1 MEKTSIPEIVIAR
14 LPVYIQ
20 KLNQLMREGRE
31 NVSSQEMAEFLG
43 VTSAQIRKDLSLFG
57 GFGKKGT
64 GYNVINLLESLR
76 SILNLNQIWE
86 VVLVGV
92 GKLGQ
97 ALLSYQGFS
106 RKGFEIVMAF
116 DNDPN
121 VIGQTIAGVKV
132 RDVSEMRNL
141 TCPRNI
147 PIAILT
153 VPAAN
158 AQEMADQLIHCG
170 VKAILNYAPVTLKV
184 PEGVKLS
191 NIDPVLNLQTFTY
204 YLK

>member
-1 MEKTSIPEIVIAR
+1 MEKSLIPEVVVAR

-20 KLNQLMREGRE
+20 KLNQLVREGRE
-31 NVSSQEMAEFLG
+31 IVSSQEMAEHLG
-43 VTSAQIRKDLSLFG
+43 VSAAQIRKDLSFFG
-57 GFGKKGT
+57 GFGKQGT

-92 GKLGQ
+92 GHLGQ

-106 RKGFEIVMAF
+106 RNGFEIVMAF
-116 DNDPN
+116 DNDPKIIGKTFAGIK
-121 VIGQTIAGVKV
+121 VI
-132 RDVSEMRNL
+132 DVNEMQNHI
-141 TCPRNI
+141 CPRGV

-153 VPAAN
+153 VPAGN
-158 AQEMADQLIHCG
+158 AQEMADQLIRCG

-184 PEGVKLS
+184 PEGIRLA
-191 NIDPVLNLQTFTY
+191 NIDPVLSLQTITF
-204 YLK
+204 YL

>member
-1 MEKTSIPEIVIAR
+1 MEKSLIPEVVVAR

-20 KLNQLMREGRE
+20 KLNQLVREGRE
-31 NVSSQEMAEFLG
+31 IVSSQEMAEHLG
-43 VTSAQIRKDLSLFG
+43 VSAAQIRKDLSFFG
-57 GFGKKGT
+57 GFGKQGT

-92 GKLGQ
+92 GHLGQ

-106 RKGFEIVMAF
+106 RNGFEIVMAF
-116 DNDPN
+116 DNDPKI
-121 VIGQTIAGVKV
+121 IGKTFAGIKV
-132 RDVSEMRNL
+132 MDVNEMQNHI
-141 TCPRNI
+141 CPRGV

-153 VPAAN
+153 VPAGN
-158 AQEMADQLIHCG
+158 AQEMADQLIRCG

-184 PEGVKLS
+184 PEGIRLA
-191 NIDPVLNLQTFTY
+191 NIDPVLSLQTITF
-204 YLK
+204 YL

>member
-1 MEKTSIPEIVIAR
+1 MEKSSIPEVVVAR

-20 KLNQLMREGRE
+20 KLNQLVREGRE
-31 NVSSQEMAEFLG
+31 IVSSQEMAEHLG
-43 VTSAQIRKDLSLFG
+43 VSSAQIRKDLSFFG
-57 GFGKKGT
+57 GFGKQGT

-92 GKLGQ
+92 GHLGQ

-106 RKGFEIVMAF
+106 RNGFEIVMAF
-116 DNDPN
+116 DNDPKIIGKTFAGIK
-121 VIGQTIAGVKV
+121 VI
-132 RDVSEMRNL
+132 DVNEMQNHI
-141 TCPRNI
+141 CPRGV

-158 AQEMADQLIHCG
+158 AQEMADQLIRCG

-184 PEGVKLS
+184 PEGIRLA
-191 NIDPVLNLQTFTY
+191 NIDPVLSLQTITF
-204 YLK
+204 YL

>member
-1 MEKTSIPEIVIAR
+1 MEKSSIPEVVVAR

-20 KLNQLMREGRE
+20 KLNQLVREGRE
-31 NVSSQEMAEFLG
+31 IVSSQEMAEHLG
-43 VTSAQIRKDLSLFG
+43 VSSAQIRKDLSFFG
-57 GFGKKGT
+57 GFGKQGT

-92 GKLGQ
+92 GHLGQ

-106 RKGFEIVMAF
+106 RNGFEIVMAF
-116 DNDPN
+116 DNDPKIVGKTFAGIK
-121 VIGQTIAGVKV
+121 VI
-132 RDVSEMRNL
+132 DVNEMQNHI
-141 TCPRNI
+141 CPRGV

-158 AQEMADQLIHCG
+158 AQEMADQLIRCG

-184 PEGVKLS
+184 PEGIRLA
-191 NIDPVLNLQTFTY
+191 NIDPVLSLQTITF
-204 YLK
+204 YL

>member
-1 MEKTSIPEIVIAR
+1 MEKSSIPEVVVER

-20 KLNQLMREGRE
+20 KLNQLVREGRE
-31 NVSSQEMAEFLG
+31 SVSSQEMAEHLG
-43 VTSAQIRKDLSLFG
+43 VTSAQFRKDLSIFG
-57 GFGKKGT
+57 GFGKQGT

-76 SILNLNQIWE
+76 SILNLNQVWE

-92 GKLGQ
+92 GHLGQ

-106 RKGFEIVMAF
+106 QKGFEIVMAF
-116 DNDPN
+116 DNNPK
-121 VIGQTIAGVKV
+121 VIGKTFAGIEVM
-132 RDVSEMRNL
+132 DAMEMRNHI
-141 TCPRNI
+141 CPRGI

-158 AQEMADQLIHCG
+158 AQEMADQLIRCG

-184 PEGVKLS
+184 PVGVRLA
-191 NIDPVLNLQTFTY
+191 NIDPVLSLQTITF
-204 YLK
+204 YL

>member
-132 RDVSEMRNL
+132 RDVSEMQNL

>member
-1 MEKTSIPEIVIAR
+1 MEKSSIPEVVIAR

-20 KLNQLMREGRE
+20 KLNQLVREGRE
-31 NVSSQEMAEFLG
+31 NVSSHEMADHLG
-43 VTSAQIRKDLSLFG
+43 VSSAQIRKDLSFFG
-57 GFGKKGT
+57 AFGKQGT

-92 GKLGQ
+92 GNLGQ

-106 RKGFEIVMAF
+106 DKGFEIVMAF
-116 DNDPN
+116 DNDPKI
-121 VIGQTIAGVKV
+121 VGQTFAGIKV
-132 RDVSEMRNL
+132 TEVGEMQNHI
-141 TCPRNI
+141 CPRGI

-153 VPAAN
+153 VPAAK
-158 AQEMADQLIHCG
+158 AQEMADQLIRCG

-184 PEGVKLS
+184 PDGVRLA
-191 NIDPVLNLQTFTY
+191 NIDPVLSLQTIAF
-204 YLK
+204 YL

>member
-1 MEKTSIPEIVIAR
+1 MEKSSIPEVVVER

-20 KLNQLMREGRE
+20 KLNQLVREGRE
-31 NVSSQEMAEFLG
+31 SVSSQEMAEHLG
-43 VTSAQIRKDLSLFG
+43 VTSAQFRKDLSIFG
-57 GFGKKGT
+57 GFGKQGT

-76 SILNLNQIWE
+76 SISNLNQVWE

-92 GKLGQ
+92 GHLGQ

-106 RKGFEIVMAF
+106 QKGFEIVIAF
-116 DNDPN
+116 DNNPN
-121 VIGQTIAGVKV
+121 VIGKTFAGIEVL
-132 RDVSEMRNL
+132 DVIGMRNHI
-141 TCPRNI
+141 CPRGI

-158 AQEMADQLIHCG
+158 AQEMADQLIRCG

-184 PEGVKLS
+184 PDGVRLA
-191 NIDPVLNLQTFTY
+191 NIDPVLSLQTITF
-204 YLK
+204 YL

>member
-1 MEKTSIPEIVIAR
+1 MEKTSIPEVVIAR

-43 VTSAQIRKDLSLFG
+43 MTSAQIRKDLSFFG
-57 GFGKKGT
+57 GFGKKGV
-64 GYNVINLLESLR
+64 GYDVINLLESLR

-86 VVLVGV
+86 VVLVGA

-116 DNDPN
+116 DNDTN
-121 VIGQTIAGVKV
+121 VIGQIIAGIKV
-132 RDVSEMRNL
+132 RDVSEMKNL
-141 TCPRNI
+141 TCPRSI

-158 AQEMADQLIHCG
+158 AQEMADQLIQCG

-184 PEGVKLS
+184 PEGIKLS

>member
-1 MEKTSIPEIVIAR
+1 MEKSSIPEVVVER

-20 KLNQLMREGRE
+20 KLNQLVREGRE
-31 NVSSQEMAEFLG
+31 SVSSQEMAEHLG
-43 VTSAQIRKDLSLFG
+43 VTSSQFRKDLSIFG
-57 GFGKKGT
+57 GFGKQGT

-76 SILNLNQIWE
+76 SILNLNQVWE

-92 GKLGQ
+92 GHLGQ

-106 RKGFEIVMAF
+106 QKGFEIVMAF
-116 DNDPN
+116 DNNPN
-121 VIGQTIAGVKV
+121 VIGKTFAGIEVL
-132 RDVSEMRNL
+132 DVIGMRNHI
-141 TCPRNI
+141 CPRGI

-158 AQEMADQLIHCG
+158 AQEMADQLIRCG

-184 PEGVKLS
+184 PDGVRLA
-191 NIDPVLNLQTFTY
+191 NIDPVLSLQTITF
-204 YLK
+204 YL

>member
-1 MEKTSIPEIVIAR
+1 MEKSSIPEVVVAR

-20 KLNQLMREGRE
+20 KLNQLVREGRE
-31 NVSSQEMAEFLG
+31 IVSSQEMAEHLG
-43 VTSAQIRKDLSLFG
+43 VSSAQIRKDLSFFG
-57 GFGKKGT
+57 GFGKQGT

-92 GKLGQ
+92 GHLGQ

-106 RKGFEIVMAF
+106 RNGFEIVMAF
-116 DNDPN
+116 DNDPKIIGKTFAGIK
-121 VIGQTIAGVKV
+121 VI
-132 RDVSEMRNL
+132 DVNEMQNHI
-141 TCPRNI
+141 CPRSV

-158 AQEMADQLIHCG
+158 AQEMADQLIRCG

-184 PEGVKLS
+184 PEGIRLA
-191 NIDPVLNLQTFTY
+191 NIDPVLSLQTITF
-204 YLK
+204 YL

>member
-1 MEKTSIPEIVIAR
+1 MEKTSIPEVVIAR

-43 VTSAQIRKDLSLFG
+43 VTSAQIRKDLSFFG

-86 VVLVGV
+86 VVLIGV

-97 ALLSYQGFS
+97 ALLSYQGFT

-121 VIGQTIAGVKV
+121 VIGQTIAGIKV
-132 RDVSEMRNL
+132 RDVSEMQNL

-158 AQEMADQLIHCG
+158 AQEMADKLIHCG

-184 PEGVKLS
+184 PEGVRLT
-191 NIDPVLNLQTFTY
+191 NIDPVLSLQTFTY

>member
-1 MEKTSIPEIVIAR
+1 MEKSSIPEVVVAR

-20 KLNQLMREGRE
+20 KLNQLVREGRE
-31 NVSSQEMAEFLG
+31 IVSSQEMAEHLG
-43 VTSAQIRKDLSLFG
+43 VSSAQIRKDLSFFG
-57 GFGKKGT
+57 GFGKQGT

-92 GKLGQ
+92 GHLGQ

-106 RKGFEIVMAF
+106 RNGFEIVMAF
-116 DNDPN
+116 DNDPKIVGKTFAGIK
-121 VIGQTIAGVKV
+121 VI
-132 RDVSEMRNL
+132 DVNEMQNHI
-141 TCPRNI
+141 CPRSV

-158 AQEMADQLIHCG
+158 AQEMADQLIRCG

-184 PEGVKLS
+184 PEGIRLA
-191 NIDPVLNLQTFTY
+191 NIDPVLSLQTITF
-204 YLK
+204 YL

>member
-1 MEKTSIPEIVIAR
+1 MEKSSIPEVVVER

-20 KLNQLMREGRE
+20 KLNQLVREGRE
-31 NVSSQEMAEFLG
+31 SVSSQEMAEHLG
-43 VTSAQIRKDLSLFG
+43 VTSAQFRKDLSIFG
-57 GFGKKGT
+57 GFGKQGT

-76 SILNLNQIWE
+76 SILNLNQVWE

-92 GKLGQ
+92 GHLGQ

-116 DNDPN
+116 DNNPK
-121 VIGQTIAGVKV
+121 VIGKTFAGIEVM
-132 RDVSEMRNL
+132 DAMEMRNHI
-141 TCPRNI
+141 CPRGI

-158 AQEMADQLIHCG
+158 AQEMADQLIRCG

-184 PEGVKLS
+184 PDGVRLA
-191 NIDPVLNLQTFTY
+191 NIDPVLSLQTITF
-204 YLK
+204 YL